1 MLHRAGPP
9 PRAVTGFVAALTALA
24 AGACGA
30 SLPTSSENDAA
41 ETADAVCSLLRDW
54 NNEMGDVI
62 NATSKSITDDDD
74 PSTANDVLAEGFEQL
89 LEVAEERRAQLDD
102 LDLPDVLDREALLD
116 DLRAGADRS
125 IEVLEAELDDIA
137 DLEPITIERQGGAL
151 GGAFV
156 AVEGALSV
164 IEPEVAN
171 YGSELRTAFEEEEGC
186 RHVVQPT

>member
-9 PRAVTGFVAALTALA
+9 PRAATAAVAVLTVLA

-30 SLPTSSENDAA
+30 SLPTSSETDAA
-41 ETADAVCSLLRDW
+41 ETADAVCALLRDW
-54 NNEMGDVI
+54 NNEMGDII

-89 LEVAEERRAQLDD
+89 IEVAEARRSQLDE
-102 LDLPDVLDREALLD
+102 LDLPDVADRQALLD
-116 DLRAGADRS
+116 DLRAGADES
-125 IEVLEAELDDIA
+125 IAVLEAELDDVA
-137 DLEPITIERQGGAL
+137 DLEPITVERQGGAL

-164 IEPEVAN
+164 IEPEVAG
-171 YGSELRTAFEEEEGC
+171 YGTELRTAFAEEEGC